1 MRRFSQLATASLLLL
16 SGVAAHAQI
25 TNPDKLIAPP
35 PGNPARTQRPK
46 LETDGQWLWAFTKPA
61 PNGRAYDLRV
71 DARFQSLLAD
81 AFKQQQAMW
90 GPDKQ
95 HPALS
100 TVIPLFLSK
109 YGAVN
114 SEDNR
119 YITVDGCVP
128 SFCPA
133 HGMLW
138 IDLGSRH
145 PLMVFAAVN
154 WSTEGHSTDDA
165 NASYDLWLFSN
176 RELSADALPLALTGS
191 LAHWDARLAS
201 ARRAVPHISH
211 AVLVEPSGQPFPL
224 DPAMTGANT
233 LKPQPDTITPKEADN
248 D

>member
-1 MRRFSQLATASLLLL
+1 MRHTLQLVAAFLLL
-16 SGVAAHAQI
+16 SLGTAAHAQI

-35 PGNPARTQRPK
+35 PPNPARAQRPTPEAD
-46 LETDGQWLWAFTKPA
+46 LQWLWAFTKPT

-71 DARFQSLLAD
+71 DGRFQAVLAGS
-81 AFKQQQAMW
+81 FKQQQAMW
-90 GPDKQ
+90 GSDKS
-95 HPALS
+95 HPALA

-109 YGAVN
+109 YGEVN

-138 IDLGSRH
+138 VDLGTRH

-154 WSTEGHSTDDA
+154 WSTENHPTDDA
-165 NASYDLWLFSN
+165 AADYNLWLFPN
-176 RELSADALPLALTGS
+176 RELSADALPLALTES
-191 LAHWDARLAS
+191 LAHWDARLAAAHRS
-201 ARRAVPHISH
+201 VPHISH
-211 AVLVEPSGQPFPL
+211 AILVEPSGQPFAL

-233 LKPQPDTITPKEADN
+233 LKPQPDTVTPREAD
-248 D
+248 DD